1 MLSKEKILAN
11 QAKFQELNEKYSI
24 MSSALLDVLGD
35 KFYEAPASTMLSL
48 HNAFPGG
55 LLDHL
60 MKVARYAVQLN
71 RLIPQTMRQDERSV
85 FKVAF
90 ISEIGKTNLYIFNES
105 EWHRKNQG
113 KMYEFNE
120 DLTSMRVGERSAYL
134 ALSNGVELTPEEFQ
148 AIVNHDKPCD
158 DMQAK
163 WHSSTLAQI
172 LRQAID
178 LAIMEEKHLEEVNAV
193 AEAK

>member
-1 MLSKEKILAN
+1 MP
-11 QAKFQELNEKYSI
+11 FR
-24 MSSALLDVLGD
+24 
-35 KFYEAPASTMLSL
+35 
-48 HNAFPGG
+48 GG

-60 MKVARYAVQLN
+60 MKVAKYAVQIN
-71 RLIPQTMRQDERSV
+71 RFIPQNMRIAESSI

-90 ISEIGKTNLYIFNES
+90 LCEIGKTNLYKFNES

-120 DLTSMRVGERSAYL
+120 DLVSMRVGERSAFL
-134 ALSNGVELTPEEFQ
+134 AISNGVELLAEEFQ

-158 DMQAK
+158 DMQAR
-163 WHSSTLAQI
+163 WHSSILAQI

-178 LAIMEEKHLEEVNAV
+178 LAIMEEKYQMEEEDAV
-193 AEAK
+193 A